1 MTTQTLTT
9 LLAGIGGVLYDEG
22 PTVETDMD
30 ARQSLATVAEL
41 ARALLADDP
50 GAQRDLVDRLRSLTD

>member
-9 LLAGIGGVLYDEG
+9 LLAGIGGVLYDEW

-30 ARQSLATVAEL
+30 ARQSLMTVAEL
-41 ARALLADDP
+41 ARALLVDDP
-50 GAQRDLVDRLRSLTD
+50 GAPRDLVDRLRSLTD

>member
-9 LLAGIGGVLYDEG
+9 VLAGVLYDEW